1 MVTRKRDRLSDKSL
15 GLAPGI
21 CRRDFLNGT
30 LLAAGGALLG
40 PFSPAQLLAQKG
52 EWAGYTGEGDYR
64 NSNGN
69 TEEVMRTG
77 HAIRDGAF
85 DKVPADTID
94 TGERFD
100 CVVVG
105 GGISGLAAALYF
117 QDQAIGSGR
126 TCLVIENHPIFGGEA
141 KRNEFIVDGQ
151 RLMGPQG
158 SNLWVAP
165 LEGGTIAQLY
175 ERIGLDWKAFRY
187 QTWAGPEPEMPLSL
201 CSYTKWR
208 TTPETYGFY
217 FGAKFGRQPGI
228 WIRDIWNNLDAAPA

>member
-40 PFSPAQLLAQKG
+40 PFSLPSSSPRRVSGAATRARATI
-52 EWAGYTGEGDYR
+52 EI
-64 NSNGN
+64 
-69 TEEVMRTG
+69 RTG
-77 HAIRDGAF
+77 TLKKSCAPATPSETVLLTRSRPIQSIRASDSTASWS
-85 DKVPADTID
+85 
-94 TGERFD
+94 
-100 CVVVG
+100 

-141 KRNEFIVDGQ
+141 KRNEFIIDGQ
-151 RLMGPQG
+151 QLMGPQG

-165 LEGGTIAQLY
+165 LEGGMIAQFY
-175 ERIGLDWKAFRY
+175 E
-187 QTWAGPEPEMPLSL
+187 
-201 CSYTKWR
+201 
-208 TTPETYGFY
+208 
-217 FGAKFGRQPGI
+217 
-228 WIRDIWNNLDAAPA
+228 